1 MEDKEII
8 ELLIQEL
15 IEVGEWFTTKK
26 DPTFEEAPSYYELDQ
41 YGDPTENTK
50 KKIVNEIKNY
60 IGDGAVDIQDAIELW
75 INEATMQ
82 YKVSYID
89 NLVTQF
95 EPKPLIDQIE
105 AYPVNLQESFNK
117 DEVETL
123 KADTTK
129 IVSTHLAKSG
139 PISFE
144 INPEVSLAVKDT
156 IIILKYKLLDK
167 DIDINTL
174 FNIID
179 DLKIDLIEQL
189 TRATYR
195 IDRID
200 VLIDRDDEN
209 LNIVVQIFE
218 GKPSIETT
226 ADIKVE
232 ANGYIDGGVLT
243 KMPDTLNQSSKYP
256 KWNDEMW
263 KQCYNDFVESRMAIY
278 NGDSRTKMISLKQDA
293 EKYNLPELQFTPE
306 SYKDDIEKLAIEYAN
321 SKKARYNN
329 NYNKLPSS
337 LKTESVKTKMEEENT
352 KSLNLISSMFT
363 AEDFDADSPQ
373 GQIVIKTSQL
383 FNELSD
389 KGYNVQVNFDNGE
402 SQSDILLGDIGGKVT
417 ITINGTNEPIKAF
430 TQGSFEL
437 TDDIINTLN
446 EIKDLVDNI

>member
-82 YKVSYID
+82 YKVSFID

-144 INPEVSLAVKDT
+144 INPEISLAVKDT

-195 IDRID
+195 INRID
-200 VLIDRDDEN
+200 VLIDRDGEN

-218 GKPSIETT
+218 GKPPIETT

-293 EKYNLPELQFTPE
+293 QKYNLPELQFTPE
-306 SYKDDIEKLAIEYAN
+306 SYKDDIKKLAVEYAN
-321 SKKARYNN
+321 SKEARYNN
-329 NYNKLPSS
+329 NYDKLPSS
-337 LKTESVKTKMEEENT
+337 LKTESAKTKIEEENT

>member
-1 MEDKEII
+1 MEDNEII
-8 ELLIQEL
+8 ELLIQKL
-15 IEVGEWFTTKK
+15 IEAGEWFTTKQ
-26 DPTFEEAPSYYELDQ
+26 DPTFTEAPYYYKLDE
-41 YGDPTENTK
+41 YGDPTEESKN
-50 KKIVNEIKNY
+50 KIIKEIKDF
-60 IGDGAVDIQDAIELW
+60 IGDGAVDIEDAIDLW

-139 PISFE
+139 LISFE

-200 VLIDRDDEN
+200 VLIDRDGEN

-218 GKPSIETT
+218 GKPPIETT

-243 KMPDTLNQSSKYP
+243 KMPDTLNQSCKYP

-293 EKYNLPELQFTPE
+293 QKYNLPELQFTPE
-306 SYKDDIEKLAIEYAN
+306 SYKDDIKKLAVEYAN
-321 SKKARYNN
+321 SKEARYNN
-329 NYNKLPSS
+329 NYDKLPSS
-337 LKTESVKTKMEEENT
+337 LKTESVKTKIEEENT

-363 AEDFDADSPQ
+363 AEDFDAESPQ
-373 GQIVIKTSQL
+373 GKLIIRTSQL

-389 KGYNVQVNFDNGE
+389 KGYDVQVTFDNGE
-402 SQSDILLGDIGGKVT
+402 SQSNILLGNSGGKII
-417 ITINGTNEPIKAF
+417 ITIK
-430 TQGSFEL
+430 
-437 TDDIINTLN
+437 
-446 EIKDLVDNI
+446 

>member
-15 IEVGEWFTTKK
+15 IEAGEWFTTKK

-50 KKIVNEIKNY
+50 KKIVNEIKDY
-60 IGDGAVDIQDAIELW
+60 IGDGAVNIEDAIELW

-82 YKVSYID
+82 YKVSFID

-95 EPKPLIDQIE
+95 EQKPVVDQIE
-105 AYPVNLQESFNK
+105 AYPVELKEAFNK
-117 DEVETL
+117 EEVEDY
-123 KADTTK
+123 KAEVTR
-129 IVSTHLAKSG
+129 IVTNHLVKGG
-139 PISFE
+139 PISYEVNPVISLE
-144 INPEVSLAVKDT
+144 IKDT
-156 IIILKYKLLDK
+156 ILILKYKILDSKDNGLLFDQVDEIK
-167 DIDINTL
+167 T
-174 FNIID
+174 
-179 DLKIDLIEQL
+179 DLIEQL
-189 TRATYR
+189 TRANHR

-200 VLIDRDDEN
+200 VYIDRDKEIGLN
-209 LNIVVQIFE
+209 LTVQIFE
-218 GKPSIETT
+218 GKPAIETT

-232 ANGYIDGGVLT
+232 ANGYIEDGILT
-243 KMPDTLNQSSKYP
+243 KMPDILNKSSKYP

-263 KQCYNDFVESRMAIY
+263 KQCYNDFIESRMAIY

-293 EKYNLPELQFTPE
+293 ETYNLPELQFTPE
-306 SYKDDIEKLAIEYAN
+306 SYEDDIKKMAIKYAD
-321 SKKARYNN
+321 SKEARYNN
-329 NYNKLPSS
+329 NYNKLPLS
-337 LKTESVKTKMEEENT
+337 LKTESAKTKMEEENT